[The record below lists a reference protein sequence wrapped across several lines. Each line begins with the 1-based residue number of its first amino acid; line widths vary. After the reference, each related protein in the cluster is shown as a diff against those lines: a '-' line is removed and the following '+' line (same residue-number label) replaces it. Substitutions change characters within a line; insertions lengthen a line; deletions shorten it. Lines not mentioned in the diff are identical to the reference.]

1 MEEFTI
7 VFTMSVLWKNLLLFS
22 LCQFCGR
29 IYYCVHYVSFG
40 LFDVMVMMKLNFM
53 HIILYLVLLFCVFFS

>member
-7 VFTMSVLWKNLLLFS
+7 VFTMSALGKNLLLFS
-22 LCQFCGR
+22 LCQLWGR
-29 IYYCVHYVSFG
+29 IYYCFHYVSFG